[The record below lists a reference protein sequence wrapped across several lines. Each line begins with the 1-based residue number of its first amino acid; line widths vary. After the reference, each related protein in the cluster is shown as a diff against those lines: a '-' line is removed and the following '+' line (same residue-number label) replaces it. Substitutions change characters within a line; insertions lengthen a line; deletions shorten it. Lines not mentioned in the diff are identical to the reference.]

1 MYKQLSQVFTEAVT
15 FLECMLHTTFVALKQ
30 MVDEYNSAG
39 VADVKVTVDEMIP
52 LGECYFRRGEIVL
65 LDNDN
70 QTIDT
75 LK

>member
-1 MYKQLSQVFTEAVT
+1 MFSNTP
-15 FLECMLHTTFVALKQ
+15 ECMLQTTFVALKQ

-39 VADVKVTVDEMIP
+39 VADVKVIVDEMIP
-52 LGECYFRRGEIVL
+52 LGECYFRRGEVVL